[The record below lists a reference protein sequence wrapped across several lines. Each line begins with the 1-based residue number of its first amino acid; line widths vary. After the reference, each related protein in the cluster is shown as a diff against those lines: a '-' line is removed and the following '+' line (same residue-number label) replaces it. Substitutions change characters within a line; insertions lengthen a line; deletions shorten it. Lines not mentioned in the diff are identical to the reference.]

1 LTRLVYLNVDPESK
15 EEFYVNY
22 EYKNC
27 NDELSVILT
36 GRLTVELPEL
46 EVNLQKQLAVKRII
60 DEVLYKY
67 EVTTKETSLVA
78 SDIEQKAGLYLACK
92 KLEGVSENTIYN
104 YRLEL
109 QHFNDFFKK
118 PVSTFNSMDI
128 RMYMA
133 SIGKGIQENTLNTK
147 MVPIRDFFQWLQNE
161 EYIISNPTKKVKSVK
176 EPVRERDPLTDAQV
190 ERIREGLAD
199 IRDKA
204 IFEFLLSTGTR
215 LSEAVGVKISDIDMN
230 RMTLLVIGKGNKQ
243 RRVYFNDR
251 TKIVLEKYLSNR
263 KGQCEY
269 LFCGSR
275 RPYTQLKQRAIQLII
290 NKIEKKTEPGRNLH
304 PHIFRHTFATRALK
318 YMPLESVQSLLGH
331 SEISTTLIYAKTNE
345 SNTEFMYRKIG

>member
-1 LTRLVYLNVDPESK
+1 M
-15 EEFYVNY
+15 

-27 NDELSVILT
+27 NDELSVILV

-46 EVNLQKQLAVKRII
+46 EVNLQKQLSIKRII

-78 SDIEQKAGLYLACK
+78 SDIEEKAGLYLACK
-92 KLEGVSENTIYN
+92 KLEGISENTFYN

-109 QHFNDFFKK
+109 QHFNDFFNK
-118 PVSTFNSMDI
+118 PVSTINSMDI

-133 SIGKGIQENTLNTK
+133 AVGKDIQENTLNTK

-190 ERIREGLAD
+190 EIIRDGLSD

-204 IFEFLLSTGTR
+204 IFEFLLATGCR
-215 LSEAVGVKISDIDMN
+215 LSELINIKISDLDWN
-230 RMTLLVIGKGNKQ
+230 RMSLLVIGKGNKQ
-243 RRVYFNDR
+243 RRIYFNER
-251 TKIVLEKYLSNR
+251 AKIVLEKYISNR
-263 KGQCEY
+263 PGQCEY
-269 LFCGSR
+269 LFCGCK
-275 RPYTQLKQRAIQLII
+275 RPYRQLKQRAVQLVIA
-290 NKIEKKTEPGRNLH
+290 KIEEKTNPGKHLY
-304 PHIFRHTFATRALK
+304 PHIFRHTFATKALN
-318 YMPLESVQSLLGH
+318 YMPLESVQALLGH
-331 SEISTTLIYAKTNE
+331 SQISTTLIYAKTNE
-345 SNTEFMYRKIG
+345 ANTEFMYRKIG

>member
-1 LTRLVYLNVDPESK
+1 
-15 EEFYVNY
+15 VNY
-22 EYKNC
+22 EYKSC

-46 EVNLQKQLAVKRII
+46 EVNLQKQLSIKRII

-92 KLEGVSENTIYN
+92 KLEGISPNTFYN

-109 QHFNDFFKK
+109 QHLNTFFNK
-118 PVSTFNSMDI
+118 PVSTITSMDI

-133 SIGKGIQENTLNTK
+133 TIGKEVQANTLNTK
-147 MVPIRDFFQWLQNE
+147 MVPIRDFFAWLQNE

-176 EPVRERDPLTDAQV
+176 EPIRERDPLTDKQV
-190 ERIREGLAD
+190 EIIREGLAD

-204 IFEFLLSTGTR
+204 IFEFLLATGCR
-215 LSEAVGVKISDIDMN
+215 LSELTGIKISDLDME

-243 RRVYFNDR
+243 RRIYFNDR
-251 TKIVLEKYLSNR
+251 TKIILEKYLSNR
-263 KGQCEY
+263 PGQCEY
-269 LFCGSR
+269 LFCSGR
-275 RPYTQLKQRAIQLII
+275 RPYGKLKQRAVQLVIQ
-290 NKIEKKTEPGRNLH
+290 KIEDKTNPGKHLY
-304 PHIFRHTFATRALK
+304 PHIFRHTFATKALN
-318 YMPLESVQSLLGH
+318 YMPLESVQALLGH
-331 SEISTTLIYAKTNE
+331 SQISTTLIYAKTNE
-345 SNTEFMYRKIG
+345 ANTEFMYRKIG

>member
-1 LTRLVYLNVDPESK
+1 M
-15 EEFYVNY
+15 NY

-46 EVNLQKQLAVKRII
+46 EVNLQKQLNVKRII

-78 SDIEQKAGLYLACK
+78 SDIEEKAGLYLACK
-92 KLEGVSENTIYN
+92 KLEGISQRTLYN

-109 QHFNDFFKK
+109 QHLNNFFNK
-118 PVSTFNSMDI
+118 PVSTITSMDI

-133 SIGKGIQENTLNTK
+133 TIGKDVQANTINTK

-176 EPVRERDPLTDAQV
+176 EPIRERDPLTDKQV
-190 ERIREGLAD
+190 EIIREGLTD
-199 IRDKA
+199 IRDKC
-204 IFEFLLSTGTR
+204 IFEFLLATGTR
-215 LSEAVGVKISDIDMN
+215 LSELTGIKVSDLDME

-251 TKIVLEKYLSNR
+251 TKIILEKYLSSR
-263 KGQCEY
+263 KGECEY
-269 LFCGSR
+269 LFCSSR
-275 RPYTQLKQRAIQLII
+275 RPYNKLKQRAVQVII
-290 NKIEKKTEPGRNLH
+290 EKIEKKTNPGKHLY
-304 PHIFRHTFATRALK
+304 PHIFRHTFATKALN
-318 YMPLESVQSLLGH
+318 YMPLESVQALLGH
-331 SEISTTLIYAKTNE
+331 SQISTTLIYAKTNE
-345 SNTEFMYRKIG
+345 ANTEFMYRKIG

>member
-1 LTRLVYLNVDPESK
+1 MS
-15 EEFYVNY
+15 Y

-46 EVNLQKQLAVKRII
+46 EVNLQKQLNVKRII

-78 SDIEQKAGLYLACK
+78 SDIEAKAGLYLACK
-92 KLEGVSENTIYN
+92 KLEGISEKTIYN
-104 YRLEL
+104 YTLEL
-109 QHFNDFFKK
+109 QHLNNFFNK
-118 PVSTFNSMDI
+118 PVTTINSMDI

-133 SIGKGIQENTLNTK
+133 TIGKGIQENTLNTK
-147 MVPIRDFFQWLQNE
+147 MVPIRDFFQWLQDE

-176 EPVRERDPLTDAQV
+176 EPIRERDPLTDKQV
-190 ERIREGLAD
+190 EIIREGLTD

-204 IFEFLLSTGTR
+204 IFEFLLATGCR
-215 LSEAVGVKISDIDMN
+215 LSELTGIKVSDLDME

-251 TKIVLEKYLSNR
+251 TKIVLEKYLFSR
-263 KGQCEY
+263 KGECEY
-269 LFCGSR
+269 LFCSSR
-275 RPYTQLKQRAIQLII
+275 RPYSKLKQRAVQLII
-290 NKIEKKTEPGRNLH
+290 EKIEKKTNPGRHLH
-304 PHIFRHTFATRALK
+304 PHIFRHTFATKALN
-318 YMPLESVQSLLGH
+318 YMPLESVQALLGH
-331 SEISTTLIYAKTNE
+331 SQISTTLIYAKTNE
-345 SNTEFMYRKIG
+345 ANTEFMYRKIG